1 VAFDALMADTNPK
14 KKEANQ
20 KLYKLSLILNS
31 YDLLLMK
38 SAIADIE
45 REKFITMHRVT
56 EELEM
61 LKAFCGKENKCALAS
76 IDWESEYT
84 FSNGCKAPPW
94 RQVFGE
100 LSYINV
106 RPLDKDAFVVTAT
119 RNGYFCNKGYIS
131 DERGIEHLN
140 YEAVG

>member
-1 VAFDALMADTNPK
+1 VAADADPLVVAFDALMADTNPK

-20 KLYKLSLILNS
+20 KMYKLSLVLNS

-61 LKAFCGKENKCALAS
+61 LK
-76 IDWESEYT
+76 
-84 FSNGCKAPPW
+84 GCFWQK
-94 RQVFGE
+94 
-100 LSYINV
+100 L
-106 RPLDKDAFVVTAT
+106 T
-119 RNGYFCNKGYIS
+119 R
-131 DERGIEHLN
+131 
-140 YEAVG
+140 